1 MIVKAAV
8 VCSLQIKTIVVGDD
22 TDLLV
27 LLCYH
32 CEFSSQ
38 DVFFQPEPKANT
50 AKHRVW
56 DLKKTKTVIGVKIIQ
71 VILYVHA
78 ILGCGTTSRLHGLGK
93 ASALK
98 MVTKN
103 EQFLC
108 LARLVCGDAET
119 SKEAIV
125 KAGEDVLVYLYNGS
139 EQYNLNSV
147 RYKRFCEKV
156 KSGSKAME
164 AKCLPPQLPQFKS
177 ISPNKC
183 LEGKYQSRARGM
195 GLERK

>member
-8 VCSLQIKTIVVGDD
+8 VCSLQINTIVVGDD

-50 AKHRVW
+50 AKW
-56 DLKKTKTVIGVKIIQ
+56 DLRKTKTVLGVKVIQ

-98 MVTKN
+98 MVKKN

-108 LARLVCGDAET
+108 LAHLVCGDAET

-125 KAGEDVLVYLYNGS
+125 MAGEDVLVYLYNGS
-139 EQYNLNSV
+139 EQDNLNSV
-147 RYKRFCEKV
+147 RYNRFCEKV
-156 KSGSKAME
+156 KSGSKAVE
-164 AKCLPPQLPQFKS
+164 AKCLPQQLPQFKS

-183 LEGKYQSRARGM
+183 VEGKYQSRARGM